1 MASRDLL
8 LTLVTGADALRQFL
22 RNPETDEHL
31 GVTDPEE
38 LRRLL
43 PSRYGN
49 DVHPRVP
56 GRPALDQRSGLL
68 LCKLVLCLDRLPGGF
83 LGIPIGTKVLMGAL
97 CAPFLN
103 LHGFPVPK
111 FASQPFMVW
120 EHRQLYRLITAA
132 LLHENLAHL
141 TGNLSSVASSGSSL
155 EARVGSPA
163 FAALVGSLTLSSSA
177 LEVLYSRIAYKGF
190 DDWHGYFLKTSL
202 GASGLAFAIQVMDD
216 HKEVGLVNLLEVAAI
231 PVQFRCWPE
240 LLLAQIMLPHA
251 HVSFTGHLCGILAG
265 LLHVYLPKAVKQLH
279 QSHRRRCELR
289 HEQQRRQHQSW
300 LQRRLADASAKP
312 ANTVHDEED
321 ASWSELR
328 VHAVCALV
336 SLGGHQLLRMLQ
348 KRLRSRHGH
357 GHGRPPNSTLTLRN
371 GVITTQ
377 HASYAFRLPSRS
389 SNAGSFL

>member
-1 MASRDLL
+1 MGSRDLL

-97 CAPFLN
+97 CAPFFN

-120 EHRQLYRLITAA
+120 EHRQLYRLITAV
-132 LLHENLAHL
+132 LLHDNLAHL

-177 LEVLYSRIAYKGF
+177 LEGNSM
-190 DDWHGYFLKTSL
+190 S
-202 GASGLAFAIQVMDD
+202 
-216 HKEVGLVNLLEVAAI
+216 
-231 PVQFRCWPE
+231 
-240 LLLAQIMLPHA
+240 
-251 HVSFTGHLCGILAG
+251 
-265 LLHVYLPKAVKQLH
+265 
-279 QSHRRRCELR
+279 LR
-289 HEQQRRQHQSW
+289 HV
-300 LQRRLADASAKP
+300 
-312 ANTVHDEED
+312 NT
-321 ASWSELR
+321 
-328 VHAVCALV
+328 
-336 SLGGHQLLRMLQ
+336 LL
-348 KRLRSRHGH
+348 
-357 GHGRPPNSTLTLRN
+357 
-371 GVITTQ
+371 I
-377 HASYAFRLPSRS
+377 
-389 SNAGSFL
+389 